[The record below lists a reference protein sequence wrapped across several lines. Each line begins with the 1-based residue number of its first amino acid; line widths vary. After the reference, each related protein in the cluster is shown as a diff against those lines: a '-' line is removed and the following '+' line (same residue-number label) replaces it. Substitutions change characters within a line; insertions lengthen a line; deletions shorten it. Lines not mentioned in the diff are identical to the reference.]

1 MKQKM
6 PKLLMI
12 GTGLAALLVGGLIA
26 CQSPQSTNDPQL
38 AGLPGAGVKV
48 RSGGSGS
55 SHGIFVTE
63 IIKIGLEKLGY
74 QTEPVKSLSI
84 SVIHTAVSNGDLD
97 LYGTH
102 WERLH
107 HTFFENNGGDRKLQR
122 VGVLVENALQG
133 YLIDKKTADQY
144 NISNLEQLKDP
155 EIAKLFDSDGDG
167 KANLIGCNPGWG
179 CELAIEHHLDAY
191 GLRDRVEH
199 EQGEYEALLIDTM
212 ARYRQGK
219 PILYY
224 SYTPHWLG
232 IVLEPGKEA
241 IWLEVPFTS
250 LPKAQ
255 GKVTARETSV
265 DGKNLGF
272 VVERVRVLANKD
284 FVEANPAAKRLFELI
299 KIPLADINAQQKLVY
314 NGEDSR
320 EDIRRHAEEWVQK
333 NQQQFDGWV
342 SDAVKAVK

>member
-1 MKQKM
+1 MH
-6 PKLLMI
+6 
-12 GTGLAALLVGGLIA
+12 
-26 CQSPQSTNDPQL
+26 N
-38 AGLPGAGVKV
+38 
-48 RSGGSGS
+48 
-55 SHGIFVTE
+55 
-63 IIKIGLEKLGY
+63 
-74 QTEPVKSLSI
+74 
-84 SVIHTAVSNGDLD
+84 
-97 LYGTH
+97 
-102 WERLH
+102 
-107 HTFFENNGGDRKLQR
+107 TFFENNGGDRKLQR
-122 VGVLVENALQG
+122 VGVIVENALQG
-133 YLIDKKTADQY
+133 YLIDKKTAEQY

-232 IVLEPGKEA
+232 IVLEPGKEV
-241 IWLEVPFTS
+241 IWLAVPFTS

-255 GKVTARETSV
+255 GTVTAQDTSV

-272 VVERVRVLANKD
+272 VVERVRILANKE
-284 FVEANPAAKRLFELI
+284 FVNANPAAKRLFELI

-314 NGEDSR
+314 NGEDSS
-320 EDIRRHAEEWVQK
+320 EDIRRHAEGWVQK
-333 NQQQFDGWV
+333 NQQQFDSWV

>member
-1 MKQKM
+1 M
-6 PKLLMI
+6 
-12 GTGLAALLVGGLIA
+12 
-26 CQSPQSTNDPQL
+26 
-38 AGLPGAGVKV
+38 
-48 RSGGSGS
+48 
-55 SHGIFVTE
+55 
-63 IIKIGLEKLGY
+63 
-74 QTEPVKSLSI
+74 
-84 SVIHTAVSNGDLD
+84 
-97 LYGTH
+97 
-102 WERLH
+102 
-107 HTFFENNGGDRKLQR
+107 
-122 VGVLVENALQG
+122 
-133 YLIDKKTADQY
+133 
-144 NISNLEQLKDP
+144 
-155 EIAKLFDSDGDG
+155 
-167 KANLIGCNPGWG
+167 
-179 CELAIEHHLDAY
+179 DAY

-241 IWLEVPFTS
+241 IWLAVTFTS

-255 GKVTARETSV
+255 GKVTAQDTSV

-272 VVERVRVLANKD
+272 VVERVRILANKE
-284 FVEANPAAKRLFELI
+284 FVNANPAAKRLFELI

-314 NGEDSR
+314 NGEDSP

-342 SDAVKAVK
+342 FDAVKAVK